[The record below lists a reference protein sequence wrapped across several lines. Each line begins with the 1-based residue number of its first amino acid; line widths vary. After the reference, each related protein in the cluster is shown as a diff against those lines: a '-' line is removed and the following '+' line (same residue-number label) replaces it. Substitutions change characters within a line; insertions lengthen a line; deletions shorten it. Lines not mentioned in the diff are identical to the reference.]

1 MKKIKKTIS
10 ILGGSLVSI
19 PVAAIVACSPTE
31 QNKRKTNQT
40 IDFTKHGIA
49 KHTGSVKTRELLFP
63 AAKNENK
70 LDANGIFNI
79 GLHHSPVEGVQGEW
93 VAFATEVKSET
104 DNTLVEPVVIK
115 QATTKATNGEFPL
128 RWKFE
133 GENKLQDGKFY
144 TFIFWKKDGTEKIVF
159 SPDNIKNSKDVFL
172 AKLPEGTVR
181 KTNQTIDFTK
191 HGITKHTGSVKTREL
206 LFPADK
212 SNKLDAKG
220 IFNIGLHL
228 APVQGVQGEWVAFAT
243 EVKSETDNTLVE
255 PVVIKQATTTATSDD
270 FPLRWKFEGE
280 NKLQDGK
287 FYTFIFWKK
296 DGTEKIVFST
306 DNIKNSKDVFPAKLP
321 A

>member
-1 MKKIKKTIS
+1 MFQYQ
-10 ILGGSLVSI
+10 LRYC
-19 PVAAIVACSPTE
+19 AACSPTE

-144 TFIFWKKDGTEKIVF
+144 TFIFWKKDGTEK
-159 SPDNIKNSKDVFL
+159 
-172 AKLPEGTVR
+172 
-181 KTNQTIDFTK
+181 
-191 HGITKHTGSVKTREL
+191 
-206 LFPADK
+206 K
-212 SNKLDAKG
+212 SYLNFGQYQK
-220 IFNIGLHL
+220 
-228 APVQGVQGEWVAFAT
+228 
-243 EVKSETDNTLVE
+243 
-255 PVVIKQATTTATSDD
+255 
-270 FPLRWKFEGE
+270 
-280 NKLQDGK
+280 
-287 FYTFIFWKK
+287 
-296 DGTEKIVFST
+296 
-306 DNIKNSKDVFPAKLP
+306 
-321 A
+321 